1 MIHWNCS
8 QQQKVWM
15 KMELEAM
22 GLWPGSPPVR
32 HLTNSVS
39 LWRLPPQPE
48 LIETACGLPSPK
60 YFQLHPFFI
69 WKPENDSIMGRLR
82 NNYVL
87 PCLHSCS
94 RPQITSSGVGRPRVV
109 VGIVN
114 QYYLFA
120 SRLCCKACKRNWFAD
135 NPLWLAKLPKRYTNM
150 LPALLTYKKA
160 ICKSVVDE
168 LRRTAKSP
176 NDMANQLMEMMHLKY
191 ERANLAYLLS
201 VQNIKDAEAGLYG
214 QSTISKYLRRDSTPA
229 AFGGYEDT
237 DGWCGM
243 SVSSYYLTDCLLQ
256 EKFIEK
262 CQPSATQ
269 LPPTVR
275 FPDSA
280 APATE
285 ALKRESTEEPQ
296 MDIDLPCTPPLPMT
310 ASPRSARTGPIKTG
324 GRVFVLDHNRWP
336 GPMRVA
342 IDGLLARHHGQK
354 DMLKL
359 VDFDYAS
366 MVQSSCAD
374 PNSLLHPTT
383 KHHIGRYIKHLAK
396 LKNTSSS
403 LNTSPEKLLETQQLW
418 QHLTMGSDTTCVPVT
433 ALPPAV
439 VNPPALP
446 TQNAPL
452 TEAAI
457 EKIVLGLMEKQQQSE
472 QQQQQKKKMTKTCL
486 SCGQPKSRYMN
497 DGSSI
502 HYFYQ
507 SGHVRYFYCSTKVF
521 KTYGAEGLTNPK
533 MSFEDF
539 MSTPFFQQELESI
552 KQKVEQQKDKQK
564 RKSADVVPSG
574 RLCRFCHLE
583 LKQGPNSPH
592 IHTGFPGVAGKYI
605 YCPAKLF
612 SLYQAKGMEKE
623 MTWKEFQASAFYHDE
638 KKRWMDEKRKC

>member
-383 KHHIGRYIKHLAK
+383 KHHIG
-396 LKNTSSS
+396 
-403 LNTSPEKLLETQQLW
+403 
-418 QHLTMGSDTTCVPVT
+418 
-433 ALPPAV
+433 
-439 VNPPALP
+439 
-446 TQNAPL
+446 
-452 TEAAI
+452 
-457 EKIVLGLMEKQQQSE
+457 
-472 QQQQQKKKMTKTCL
+472 
-486 SCGQPKSRYMN
+486 
-497 DGSSI
+497 
-502 HYFYQ
+502 
-507 SGHVRYFYCSTKVF
+507 
-521 KTYGAEGLTNPK
+521 
-533 MSFEDF
+533 
-539 MSTPFFQQELESI
+539 STPTCSCEPT
-552 KQKVEQQKDKQK
+552 
-564 RKSADVVPSG
+564 RTA
-574 RLCRFCHLE
+574 
-583 LKQGPNSPH
+583 
-592 IHTGFPGVAGKYI
+592 HT
-605 YCPAKLF
+605 
-612 SLYQAKGMEKE
+612 
-623 MTWKEFQASAFYHDE
+623 
-638 KKRWMDEKRKC
+638 KCSSY